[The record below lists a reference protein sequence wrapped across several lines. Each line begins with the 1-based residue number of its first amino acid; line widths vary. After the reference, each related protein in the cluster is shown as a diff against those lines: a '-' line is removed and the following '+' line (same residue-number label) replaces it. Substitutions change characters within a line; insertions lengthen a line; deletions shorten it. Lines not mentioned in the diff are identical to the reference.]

1 VLDLTTVVMGPFAT
15 QILAELGADLIKVE
29 THDGD
34 NMRHAGPMHNR
45 DMGYMFLNL
54 NRGKRSVVLDL
65 KQAAGREALLRLLPA
80 TDVLVYNVRPQAM
93 ARLGLGY
100 DAVRAANPRIIYV
113 GAYGYS
119 QRGPYAAKA
128 AYDDLIQG
136 ASGIPS
142 LSLRQGAET
151 PRYAPINLADR
162 LTGLHTVYAVTT
174 ALFHRERSGQG
185 QAVEVPMFESVAHFV
200 LGDHT
205 AGLTFEPSRGESGY
219 ARLLARRPYATQDG
233 YLCVLVYNDKQWRS
247 FFEAIGRPE
256 MKSDARYAT
265 QSSRATHVAEIYAS
279 LSELMRTRTTAQ
291 WMTLFEKADIPVA
304 RMNSIEDV
312 VADPHLAE
320 SGFFEIEQHPTEGA
334 LRVMRTP
341 TTWSATPPGSR
352 RPPPRL
358 GEHSAE
364 VLREAGYTDT
374 QIAEMAQAGVTLLR
388 G

>member
-15 QILAELGADLIKVE
+15 QILAELGADVIKVE

-34 NMRHAGPMHNR
+34 NMRHAGPMNSR

-54 NRGKRSVVLDL
+54 NRGKRSIVLDL
-65 KQAAGREALLRLLPA
+65 KQPAGRDALLRMIPA

-93 ARLGLGY
+93 ARLGLSY
-100 DAVRAANPRIIYV
+100 EAVRAANARIIYV

-136 ASGIPS
+136 VSGIPS
-142 LSLRQGAET
+142 LSLQQGAKT
-151 PRYAPINLADR
+151 PHYAPVNLADR

-174 ALFHRERSGQG
+174 ALFHRERSGEG
-185 QAVEVPMFESVAHFV
+185 QAVEVPMFESVVHFV

-205 AGLTFEPSRGESGY
+205 AGLTFEPARGEPGY
-219 ARLLARRPYATQDG
+219 ARLLARRPYATEDG
-233 YLCVLVYNDKQWRS
+233 YLCVLIYNDKQWKS

-256 MKSDARYAT
+256 MMSDARYAT
-265 QSSRATHVAEIYAS
+265 QSSRASNIAEIYAA
-279 LSELMRTRTTAQ
+279 LSELMRTRTTAD
-291 WMTLFEKADIPVA
+291 WMVLFEEADIPVA

-312 VADPHLAE
+312 VDDPHLAA
-320 SGFFEIEQHPTEGA
+320 SGFFEMEDHPSEGA

-341 TTWSATPPGSR
+341 TSWSQTQPGPR
-352 RPPPRL
+352 RMPPRL
-358 GEHSAE
+358 GEHSQE
-364 VLREAGYTDT
+364 ILRAAGYSDA
-374 QIAEMAQAGVTLLR
+374 QIAEMARTGVTLLA